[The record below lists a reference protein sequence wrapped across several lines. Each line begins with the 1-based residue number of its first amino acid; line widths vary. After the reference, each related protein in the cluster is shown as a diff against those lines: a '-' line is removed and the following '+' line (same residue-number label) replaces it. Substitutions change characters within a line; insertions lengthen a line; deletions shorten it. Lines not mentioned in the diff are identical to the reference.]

1 MYKECVPVCSSNMIN
16 KCCYFIELMMAIIIL
31 IIFSLFSMMILV
43 IFQNQ
48 TKLRHTISGRAYIL
62 LKGALILFCFRF
74 FVEVVG
80 STTTLILVTTVNEER
95 ARARK
100 ISGLLLLPFCK
111 KIIELLWQKIFFD
124 KKCITGKMRRNR
136 DTHQITFVL

>member
-31 IIFSLFSMMILV
+31 VIFSLFSMMILV

-74 FVEVVG
+74 FVDVVG
-80 STTTLILVTTVNEER
+80 NTTTLILVTTVNEEK
-95 ARARK
+95 APARK
-100 ISGLLLLPFCK
+100 ISELLLLPFCK
-111 KIIELLWQKIFFD
+111 KI
-124 KKCITGKMRRNR
+124 
-136 DTHQITFVL
+136 H

>member
-1 MYKECVPVCSSNMIN
+1 
-16 KCCYFIELMMAIIIL
+16 
-31 IIFSLFSMMILV
+31 MILV

-62 LKGALILFCFRF
+62 LKGTLILFCFRF

-95 ARARK
+95 ARARNALVFY
-100 ISGLLLLPFCK
+100 SDC
-111 KIIELLWQKIFFD
+111 D
-124 KKCITGKMRRNR
+124 
-136 DTHQITFVL
+136 